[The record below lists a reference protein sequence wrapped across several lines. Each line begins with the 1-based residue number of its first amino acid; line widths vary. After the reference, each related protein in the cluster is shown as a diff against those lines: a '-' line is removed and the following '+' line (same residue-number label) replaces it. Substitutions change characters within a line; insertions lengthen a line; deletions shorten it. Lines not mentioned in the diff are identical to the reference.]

1 MKPSQ
6 GFANGKKSGQILRVL
21 AYLRRKLDNR
31 PFILS
36 ILQLQQKHH
45 LNITEK
51 EVDLPKVSIIIP
63 TRDKSELLSNC
74 VDSIRAKTTYPNYEI
89 IIVNN
94 QSLEQS
100 TVTLLESYRS
110 SDIKVL
116 DFDQS
121 FNYSRVCN
129 FAAANSSGQFLCF
142 LNNDTEVLA
151 ENWLASMVDHAA
163 NKNVGVVGGLL
174 TYPDG
179 TIQHM
184 GLALGYT
191 GVAGHPGRGKNPTD
205 VVPDSCYEVSG
216 VTFAC
221 AMVSKTK
228 FQELGGLDENFPVG
242 FNDVDFC
249 VRSTNRGYKN
259 LVCLEARLTH
269 SESQTRKRTFTLI
282 GAIQAA
288 KDVYAFLR
296 FNRTNFVERFFSVK
310 AFE

>member
-21 AYLRRKLDNR
+21 AYLRRKFDNR
-31 PFILS
+31 PYFLS
-36 ILQLQQKHH
+36 NPQLQQKHH
-45 LNITEK
+45 LDSAEK
-51 EVDLPKVSIIIP
+51 KVDLPKVSIIIP
-63 TRDKSELLSNC
+63 TRDRSELLSKC
-74 VDSIRAKTTYPNYEI
+74 VDSIRAKTSYPNYEI

-110 SDIKVL
+110 SDITVL
-116 DFDQS
+116 DFDQP
-121 FNYSRVCN
+121 FNYSRICN

-151 ENWLASMVDHAA
+151 ENWLSSMVDHAA
-163 NKNVGVVGGLL
+163 HKDVGVVGGLL

-184 GLALGYT
+184 GIALGYT
-191 GVAGHPGRGKNPTD
+191 GVAGHPGRGNNPTD
-205 VVPDSCYEVSG
+205 VVPDSCYEVNG
-216 VTFAC
+216 ITFAC

-228 FQELGGLDENFPVG
+228 FEEIGGLDENLPVG

-259 LVCLEARLTH
+259 VVCLEARLTH

-288 KDVYAFLR
+288 KDVYAFLS
-296 FNRTNFVERFFSVK
+296 FNRTSFEERFFSVK
-310 AFE
+310 AS